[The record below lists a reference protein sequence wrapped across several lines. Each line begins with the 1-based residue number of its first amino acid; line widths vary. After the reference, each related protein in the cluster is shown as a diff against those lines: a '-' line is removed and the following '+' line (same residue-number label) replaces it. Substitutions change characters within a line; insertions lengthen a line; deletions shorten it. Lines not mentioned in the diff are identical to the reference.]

1 MSYEPKLPR
10 KLSSVR
16 KLILSDHV
24 NDKITEAKKNR
35 DDEFNTQYQRYCLE
49 VSNRMECINSYKSEI
64 AFSWRNADIAAVFYG
79 IYRYI
84 WEHIKLGPIQPT
96 RRAASEEEEKWNS
109 GSEGE
114 RRVADYLSARLP
126 DDWTI
131 VLGYSNAKGEI
142 DQLLVGPRGIF
153 AIEIKNVNGVVHCD
167 EDQWWRDKYDNYG
180 KLLETN
186 LPMADKGGR
195 GPSRQL
201 NEPTNLL
208 QSHIN
213 KKLSIGRIQRAVILS
228 HNKSMLGTLTSI
240 TVDVVATIHN
250 FDYERMLARQSKIFE
265 AITVD
270 EILNEIRQHHVDFKS
285 SPHRMSSASAHR

>member
-1 MSYEPKLPR
+1 M
-10 KLSSVR
+10 R

-24 NDKITEAKKNR
+24 NDKVTEAKMKR
-35 DDEFNTQYQRYCLE
+35 DDEFNTQYHRYCLE
-49 VSNRMECINSYKSEI
+49 VSNRKACINSCKGEI
-64 AFSWRNADIAAVFYG
+64 AFSWRNADIAAVLYG

-84 WEHIKLGPIQPT
+84 WEHIKPGPIQPT
-96 RRAASEEEEKWNS
+96 RRAAGEEEEKWNS
-109 GSEGE
+109 GGEGE
-114 RRVADYLSARLP
+114 RRVADYLGARLS
-126 DDWTI
+126 DDWTM
-131 VLGYSNAKGEI
+131 VFGYSNAKGEI

-180 KLLETN
+180 NLLEIN

-201 NEPTNLL
+201 NEPTDLL

-228 HNKSMLGTLTSI
+228 HNKSMLGTLTKI

-250 FDYERMLARQSKIFE
+250 FDYERMLARQPNIIE

-270 EILNEIRQHHVDFKS
+270 EILNEIRQQHDSFNS
-285 SPHRMSSASAHR
+285 SPRRTSQASEHRQ

>member
-1 MSYEPKLPR
+1 M
-10 KLSSVR
+10 R

-24 NDKITEAKKNR
+24 NDKVTEAKKKR
-35 DDEFNTQYQRYCLE
+35 DDEFNMQYQRYCLE
-49 VSNRMECINSYKSEI
+49 VSNRKACINSCKGEI

-84 WEHIKLGPIQPT
+84 REHIKPGPIQPT
-96 RRAASEEEEKWNS
+96 LRAAGEEEEKWNS

-114 RRVADYLSARLP
+114 RRVADYLAAHLS
-126 DDWTI
+126 DDWTM
-131 VLGYSNAKGEI
+131 VFGYYNAKGEI

-167 EDQWWRDKYDNYG
+167 GDQWWRDKYDNYG
-180 KLLETN
+180 NLLEIN

-228 HNKSMLGTLTSI
+228 HNKSRPGALANI

-250 FDYERMLARQSKIFE
+250 FDYERMIARQPNIIE

-270 EILNEIRQHHVDFKS
+270 KILMEIRKHHDDFKS
-285 SPHRMSSASAHR
+285 SPRRMNPTSAHQQ